1 MRDPNRLYKFYDEL
15 RRLHMTYMSDI
26 RFGQFIFIF
35 LKWLS
40 SRGIDSFFPEENE
53 MLKYLKEFCGEE
65 VNGE

>member
-26 RFGQFIFIF
+26 RCGQFIAMF
-35 LKWLS
+35 LKGWA